1 MYIYEYRG
9 NITGHKLIKSKYSF
23 SRIQQQP
30 KQMSFGYLV
39 LNANNMIAF
48 LLLNNNQNRFSFLF
62 HRKWVFLILKDSGK
76 MNYKS

>member
-48 LLLNNNQNRFSFLF
+48 LLWNNNL
-62 HRKWVFLILKDSGK
+62 KLIFIFISQEMSVSSSPEKNEL
-76 MNYKS
+76 